1 MRDLA
6 NRVKEVAVLVPVVQ
20 NATVTS
26 SAIDLLGFNS
36 AMIVVSTGIE
46 GVTLSSS
53 VHWTFILQHSDDD
66 STYTD
71 VTASTDVTD
80 GSVDSDGIFLKLDDN
95 AETPQVSAIGY
106 IGGKRYLKVIT
117 TKTGTMSTGTSMS
130 INCIKGDAI
139 DSGDVTNT
147 TFV

>member
-6 NRVKEVAVLVPVVQ
+6 NRVVQSAVLAPVVQ

-26 SAIDLLGFNS
+26 AAIDLLGFQS
-36 AMIVVSTGIE
+36 AMISVATGIE

-53 VHWTFILQHSDDD
+53 VHWTFILQHSDDN

-80 GSVDSDGIFLKLDDN
+80 GTVDSDGIFLKLDDN
-95 AETPQVSAIGY
+95 AETPQVSGIGY

-117 TKTGTMSTGTSMS
+117 TKTGTMSTGTAMS
-130 INCIKGDAI
+130 INCIKGNAI
-139 DSGDVTNT
+139 DAADVTT

>member
-6 NRVKEVAVLVPVVQ
+6 NRVIQSAVLAPVVQ

-26 SAIDLLGFNS
+26 AAIDLEGFNS
-36 AMIVVSTGIE
+36 AMISVATGIE

-71 VTASTDVTD
+71 VTSSKDVTD

-95 AETPQVSAIGY
+95 AETPQVSGIGY

-117 TKTGTMSTGTSMS
+117 TKTGTMSTGTAMS
-130 INCIKGDAI
+130 INCVKGNAI
-139 DSGDVTNT
+139 NAGDVTT